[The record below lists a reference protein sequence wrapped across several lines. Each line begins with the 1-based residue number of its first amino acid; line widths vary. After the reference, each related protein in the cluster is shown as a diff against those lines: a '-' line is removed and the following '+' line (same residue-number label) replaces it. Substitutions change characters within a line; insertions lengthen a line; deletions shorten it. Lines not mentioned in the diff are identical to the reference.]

1 MVIMTQSYSQEDF
14 SKMQQQA
21 INRVK
26 EMQRQ
31 AKVKNTNEPEETG
44 DVILSNEKSVFETSS
59 SSKPPERIFK
69 PMSAPPPITHVHTG
83 RAGTI
88 SSFFE
93 MDSDIALLLPLLL
106 LLQRD
111 KADEMLIL
119 ALLYIMA

>member
-1 MVIMTQSYSQEDF
+1 MVIMAQSYSQEDF

-31 AKVKNTNEPEETG
+31 AKVKNSKEHEETG
-44 DVILSNEKSVFETSS
+44 DAVFDKEKSAFETSNF
-59 SSKPPERIFK
+59 SKPPERIFK
-69 PMSAPPPITHVHTG
+69 PTAVPPPITHVHTAKN
-83 RAGTI
+83 RTV
-88 SSFFE
+88 SSFLE
-93 MDSDIALLLPLLL
+93 MDSDIALILPLLL

-111 KADEMLIL
+111 GADEMLIL